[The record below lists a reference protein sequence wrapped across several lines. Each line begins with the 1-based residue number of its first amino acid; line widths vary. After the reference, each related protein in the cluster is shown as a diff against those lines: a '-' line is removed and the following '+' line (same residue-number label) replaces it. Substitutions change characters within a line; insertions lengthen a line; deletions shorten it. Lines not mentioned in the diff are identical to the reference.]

1 MKIND
6 VNRIFCEDLTS
17 DLCVEDIASEDKV
30 TFDSVEC
37 VKNSQPYESVIDCV
51 SHVVTVTTSQQS
63 LPNTVLFVV
72 PDSNGKTSLIHR
84 YVKIDEMPQ
93 ELRNVIQQ
101 YNVLTR
107 GGSAVSEFMNDSN
120 VNIDWNYFNKAVKQ
134 LYEVTSKVTSTV
146 INKDVNKNV

>member
-6 VNRIFCEDLTS
+6 VQRITCEDLMS
-17 DLCVEDIASEDKV
+17 DLCVEDIESEDV
-30 TFDSVEC
+30 VMIDSVEC

-63 LPNTVLFVV
+63 LPSIVLFVV
-72 PDSNGKTSLIHR
+72 PDSDSKTSTLHR
-84 YVKIDEMPQ
+84 YVKVDEMPQ

-101 YNVLTR
+101 YNALAR
-107 GGSAVSEFMNDSN
+107 GGNAINKFMNDSN

-134 LYEVTSKVTSTV
+134 LYEVTSKITSTV